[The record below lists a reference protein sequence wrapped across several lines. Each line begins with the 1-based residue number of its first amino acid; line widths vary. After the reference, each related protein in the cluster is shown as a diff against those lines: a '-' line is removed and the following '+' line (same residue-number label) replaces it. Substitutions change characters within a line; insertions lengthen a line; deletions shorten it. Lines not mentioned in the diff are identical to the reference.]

1 MRITLNLSHENTK
14 AIKKKSSLNL
24 QQVKTVPINYVNT
37 NKVTLSSFIFPATKI
52 SFGQNQF
59 QPDEDNA
66 LFNEEDATS
75 FSIKL
80 FNNINKFLSQYKN
93 KTPESESLYLLNQ
106 DKKDK
111 AISTKNITIMNNA
124 SAKQVNAELVDM
136 FNFASANKIQ
146 TNRNTYLFDNSTAD
160 EIKAKKIYL
169 SDKAFSSKNEAE
181 TVWIKDNAT
190 AENITA
196 NNVYQRNNSKTN
208 TIFTKN
214 FFAADNINC
223 ENLTANNI
231 LLKNSANVQ
240 NAIIEDGEVVLYNDA
255 KINNLN
261 TQNSKIILNQNTSI
275 QNITSEDNLTITGN
289 GTIGDVVIKGS
300 HLFLNGPI
308 RINGKI
314 RFATPDGVVIAQR
327 GKQNIFPKID
337 SSMVE
342 SGILQFLI
350 SDKNNVYLGNP
361 GDVFAS
367 GLSILGNNIAEEKNK
382 EQIPV
387 YSKDSTIISEIN
399 NNPEIKS
406 LYVDFY
412 KDNLQLLS
420 NDNKA
425 KVFSLFW
432 TKNAKLGEKKLA
444 DIWMEI
450 LDKQPESIPDTQ
462 KTYKINNLTDGERK
476 LLLEKTT
483 LYWFKNILPQIIKE
497 QNFNDFDCYKQNL
510 DTIEKLLDNLE
521 QNKENIP
528 KILSDNKILYEKLNS
543 LQLDNQSLFD
553 FWLKND
559 NPKFTQDIKTERLKK
574 QHLNEL
580 LASKH
585 RRKKIINITQDEL
598 KNQKNFIKSYEF
610 ACDDLIKN
618 EPELDKLQQKLLEKY
633 KNSKVFYQIISETSN
648 KTNDTKKI
656 EIEIIKILQS
666 LTNEYRQLSIDA
678 RKNIFDKTLNVA
690 HVITAKPNTELDN
703 YVNFVFTAL
712 SQNVHTMPKEDLFDF
727 INDTN
732 AFKNFVS
739 KNSAYFSD
747 YWLDMVKNAYRFYDT
762 KMLDMITKN
771 NLKLLYSN
779 EQNKKNA
786 SNKIV
791 KFINTLQKNSADTIE
806 QKEFIS
812 RFKDNINFEK
822 LMNNTGIEQKKAL
835 TELLMTEVI
844 NENLYLNRLNS
855 YPQSI
860 TTDSVKENLD
870 LTDKYLV
877 LIDKDYSDMSIQEK
891 YKTISKVP
899 DEEFRLMNRL
909 IFNDWKKHELQNLL
923 NNKFV
928 LMQLEYNANAQSK
941 NIKDNLETIN
951 SNLNNIRINIAGQN
965 YTLQE
970 MAANLDTLVNI
981 SQKSFKELY
990 FIGENIEAINSNTQS
1005 IKANTRAV
1013 LYATM
1018 QNSKFRDPEL
1028 SKTIEELLPV
1038 VERGS
1043 FSDFLS
1049 EVEKKYQKIKDEK
1062 KKKELKQ
1069 IANLAMLA
1077 ASASCIG
1084 YIDPSFITGFLGGG
1098 DIITHAISA
1107 IKPIADT
1114 LKHVAIFKAATTG
1127 MK

>member
-1 MRITLNLSHENTK
+1 MRITLNLSQKNTM

-24 QQVKTVPINYVNT
+24 QQLKTVPINDVNT
-37 NKVTLSSFIFPATKI
+37 NNITLSSFIFPAAQI

-80 FNNINKFLSQYKN
+80 FNDINKFLSTYKN

-106 DKKDK
+106 DIKDK

-146 TNRNTYLFDNSTAD
+146 TNMHTYLFDNSTAD

-181 TVWIKDNAT
+181 TVWLKDNAT
-190 AENITA
+190 AENIIA

-208 TIFTKN
+208 AISTKN

-240 NAIIEDGEVVLYNDA
+240 NAIIKGGEVVLYNNA

-261 TQNSKIILNQNTSI
+261 TKNSKIILNKNTSI
-275 QNITSEDNLTITGN
+275 TNITSEGNLTITGN
-289 GTIGDVVIKGS
+289 GTIGDVDINGT
-300 HLFLNGPI
+300 HLFLNGPVK
-308 RINGKI
+308 INGKI
-314 RFATPDGVVIAQR
+314 RFSTPDGVVIAQR

-342 SGILQFLI
+342 NGILQFLI

-361 GDVFAS
+361 VDVFAS
-367 GLSILGNNIAEEKNK
+367 GLSILNNNIAEEKNK

-387 YSKDSTIISEIN
+387 YLNDSSIISEIN

-444 DIWMEI
+444 DLWMEI
-450 LDKQPESIPDTQ
+450 LGKQAESIPDTQ
-462 KTYKINNLTDGERK
+462 KTYKINNLSESERK

-483 LYWFKNILPQIIKE
+483 LYWFKNLLPQITTE
-497 QNFNDFDCYKQNL
+497 QNFNDFNCYKQNL
-510 DTIEKLLDNLE
+510 DTIEKLLDNLD
-521 QNKENIP
+521 QDKENIQ
-528 KILSDNKILYEKLNS
+528 KTLSDNKILYEKLNS
-543 LQLDNQSLFD
+543 LQLDNQSLLD

-559 NPKFTQDIKTERLKK
+559 NQKFTQDITERLKK

-580 LASKH
+580 LESKN
-585 RRKKIINITQDEL
+585 RRQKIINITKDEL
-598 KNQKNFIKSYEF
+598 KNQKNFIEAYEF

-633 KNSKVFYQIISETSN
+633 KNSKVFYQIISETAN

-690 HVITAKPNTELDN
+690 NVITAKPNTELDN

-712 SQNVHTMPKEDLFDF
+712 SQNVHKMQKEELFDF
-727 INDTN
+727 VNDTN

-779 EQNKKNA
+779 EQNKKNS
-786 SNKIV
+786 SNKIAEFV
-791 KFINTLQKNSADTIE
+791 NTLQKNSADTIE
-806 QKEFIS
+806 QKEFVS

-822 LMNNTGIEQKKAL
+822 LMNNSGIDQKKAL
-835 TELLMTEVI
+835 TDLLMTEAL

-855 YPQSI
+855 YPKSI
-860 TTDSVKENLD
+860 TPDSVKENLD

-877 LIDKDYSDMSIQEK
+877 LLDKDYSDMSIQEK
-891 YKTISKVP
+891 YQTISKVP

-909 IFNDWKKHELQNLL
+909 IFSDWKKHELQNLL

-951 SNLNNIRINIAGQN
+951 HNLNNIRINIAGQN

-990 FIGENIEAINSNTQS
+990 FIGENIEAINGNTQS
-1005 IKANTRAV
+1005 INANTRAV

-1038 VERGS
+1038 TERGS

-1049 EVEKKYQKIKDEK
+1049 EVEKKYKKMKDEK

-1069 IANLAMLA
+1069 IANLAMIAAA
-1077 ASASCIG
+1077 ASGIG
-1084 YIDPSFITGFLGGG
+1084 YIEPSVITGFLGGG
-1098 DIITHAISA
+1098 EILTHAISA

>member
-1 MRITLNLSHENTK
+1 M
-14 AIKKKSSLNL
+14 
-24 QQVKTVPINYVNT
+24 
-37 NKVTLSSFIFPATKI
+37 
-52 SFGQNQF
+52 
-59 QPDEDNA
+59 
-66 LFNEEDATS
+66 
-75 FSIKL
+75 
-80 FNNINKFLSQYKN
+80 
-93 KTPESESLYLLNQ
+93 
-106 DKKDK
+106 
-111 AISTKNITIMNNA
+111 
-124 SAKQVNAELVDM
+124 
-136 FNFASANKIQ
+136 
-146 TNRNTYLFDNSTAD
+146 
-160 EIKAKKIYL
+160 
-169 SDKAFSSKNEAE
+169 
-181 TVWIKDNAT
+181 
-190 AENITA
+190 
-196 NNVYQRNNSKTN
+196 
-208 TIFTKN
+208 
-214 FFAADNINC
+214 
-223 ENLTANNI
+223 
-231 LLKNSANVQ
+231 
-240 NAIIEDGEVVLYNDA
+240 
-255 KINNLN
+255 
-261 TQNSKIILNQNTSI
+261 
-275 QNITSEDNLTITGN
+275 
-289 GTIGDVVIKGS
+289 
-300 HLFLNGPI
+300 
-308 RINGKI
+308 
-314 RFATPDGVVIAQR
+314 
-327 GKQNIFPKID
+327 
-337 SSMVE
+337 
-342 SGILQFLI
+342 
-350 SDKNNVYLGNP
+350 
-361 GDVFAS
+361 
-367 GLSILGNNIAEEKNK
+367 
-382 EQIPV
+382 
-387 YSKDSTIISEIN
+387 
-399 NNPEIKS
+399 
-406 LYVDFY
+406 
-412 KDNLQLLS
+412 
-420 NDNKA
+420 
-425 KVFSLFW
+425 
-432 TKNAKLGEKKLA
+432 
-444 DIWMEI
+444 
-450 LDKQPESIPDTQ
+450 
-462 KTYKINNLTDGERK
+462 
-476 LLLEKTT
+476 
-483 LYWFKNILPQIIKE
+483 
-497 QNFNDFDCYKQNL
+497 
-510 DTIEKLLDNLE
+510 
-521 QNKENIP
+521 
-528 KILSDNKILYEKLNS
+528 
-543 LQLDNQSLFD
+543 
-553 FWLKND
+553 
-559 NPKFTQDIKTERLKK
+559 
-574 QHLNEL
+574 
-580 LASKH
+580 
-585 RRKKIINITQDEL
+585 
-598 KNQKNFIKSYEF
+598 
-610 ACDDLIKN
+610 
-618 EPELDKLQQKLLEKY
+618 
-633 KNSKVFYQIISETSN
+633 
-648 KTNDTKKI
+648 
-656 EIEIIKILQS
+656 QS

-712 SQNVHTMPKEDLFDF
+712 SQNVHTMPKKDLFDF

>member
-1 MRITLNLSHENTK
+1 MRITLNFNQENTRV
-14 AIKKKSSLNL
+14 IKEKSSLNL
-24 QQVKTVPINYVNT
+24 QQLKAVSINYT
-37 NKVTLSSFIFPATKI
+37 NKNNIPLNRFIFPATKI

-66 LFNEEDATS
+66 LFNEEDATN

-80 FNNINKFLSQYKN
+80 FNDINKFLTQYKN
-93 KTPESESLYLLNQ
+93 KTPESESLYLLNL

-111 AISTKNITIMNNA
+111 VTAKKNITIMNNA

-146 TNRNTYLFDNSTAD
+146 TNMNTYLFDNSTAD

-181 TVWIKDNAT
+181 TVWLKDNAT
-190 AENITA
+190 AQNITA
-196 NNVYQRNNSKTN
+196 NNVYQRNHSTTN
-208 TIFTKN
+208 QITTKN

-231 LLKNSANVQ
+231 ILKNSANVQ
-240 NAIIEDGEVVLYNDA
+240 NAITEGGEVVLYNNA

-261 TQNSKIILNQNTSI
+261 TKNSKIILNKNTSI
-275 QNITSEDNLTITGN
+275 TNITSEDNLTITGN
-289 GTIGDVVIKGS
+289 GTVGDLEINGT
-300 HLFLNGPI
+300 HLFLNGPVK
-308 RINGKI
+308 INGKI
-314 RFATPDGVVIAQR
+314 RFSTPDGVVIAQR

-337 SSMVE
+337 SSIVE
-342 SGILQFLI
+342 NGILQFLI

-361 GDVFAS
+361 VDVFAS
-367 GLSILGNNIAEEKNK
+367 GLSILDNNIAEEKNK

-387 YSKDSTIISEIN
+387 YLNDSSIISEIN

-420 NDNKA
+420 NDDKT

-432 TKNAKLGEKKLA
+432 IKNAKLGEKKLA
-444 DIWMEI
+444 DLWMEI
-450 LDKQPESIPDTQ
+450 LDKQAESIPDTQ
-462 KTYKINNLTDGERK
+462 KTYKINNLTDSERK

-483 LYWFKNILPQIIKE
+483 LYWFKNILPQITQE

-510 DTIEKLLDNLE
+510 DSIEKLLDNLD
-521 QNKENIP
+521 QDKENIP
-528 KILSDNKILYEKLNS
+528 KTLNDNKILYEQLNS
-543 LQLDNQSLFD
+543 LQIDNQSLLD

-559 NPKFTQDIKTERLKK
+559 NPEFTQDIKTERLKK

-580 LASKH
+580 LKSKN
-585 RRKKIINITQDEL
+585 RCQKIINLTKDEL
-598 KNQKNFIKSYEF
+598 KNQKNFIKAYEF

-633 KNSKVFYQIISETSN
+633 KNSKMLYQIILETSN

-712 SQNVHTMPKEDLFDF
+712 SQNVHKMQKEDLFDF

-762 KMLDMITKN
+762 KMIDMITKN

-786 SNKIV
+786 SNKITEFV
-791 KFINTLQKNSADTIE
+791 NTLQKNSTDTIE

-812 RFKDNINFEK
+812 RFKDNINFSK
-822 LMNNTGIEQKKAL
+822 LMNNSGIDQKKAL
-835 TELLMTEVI
+835 TELLMTEAL

-855 YPQSI
+855 YPKSI
-860 TTDSVKENLD
+860 TLDSVKENLD

-877 LIDKDYSDMSIQEK
+877 LLDKDYSDMSIKEK
-891 YKTISKVP
+891 YQTISKVP
-899 DEEFRLMNRL
+899 DEEFRLMNQL

-951 SNLNNIRINIAGQN
+951 HNLNNIRINIAGQN
-965 YTLQE
+965 YTLRE
-970 MAANLDTLVNI
+970 MASNLDTLVNI

-990 FIGENIEAINSNTQS
+990 FIGENIEAINGNTQS

-1028 SKTIEELLPV
+1028 SKMIEELLPAN
-1038 VERGS
+1038 ERGS

-1049 EVEKKYQKIKDEK
+1049 EVEKKYKKIKDEK
-1062 KKKELKQ
+1062 KKKDLKQ
-1069 IANLAMLA
+1069 IANLALIAAA
-1077 ASASCIG
+1077 ASGIG
-1084 YIDPSFITGFLGGG
+1084 YIDPSVITGFLGGG
-1098 DIITHAISA
+1098 EILTHAISA

>member
-146 TNRNTYLFDNSTAD
+146 TNMNTYLFDNSTAD

-314 RFATPDGVVIAQR
+314 RFATPDGVVIAQM
-327 GKQNIFPKID
+327 GKQNIFTKID

-712 SQNVHTMPKEDLFDF
+712 SQNVHTMPKKDLFDF

>member
-1 MRITLNLSHENTK
+1 MRITLNLSQENTRV
-14 AIKKKSSLNL
+14 IKKKNSLNL
-24 QQVKTVPINYVNT
+24 QQSKDTPTNYVNA
-37 NKVTLSSFIFPATKI
+37 NNITLSRFIVPITKI
-52 SFGQNQF
+52 SFGQNQL
-59 QPDEDNA
+59 QPGEDNA
-66 LFNEEDATS
+66 YFNEEDAIR
-75 FSIKL
+75 FSINL
-80 FNNINKFLSQYKN
+80 FNDINKFLLQYKN
-93 KTPESESLYLLNQ
+93 KATESESLYLLNQ

-111 AISTKNITIMNNA
+111 VISKKNITIMNNA

-146 TNRNTYLFDNSTAD
+146 TNMHTYLFDNSTAD

-181 TVWIKDNAT
+181 TVWIKDNAI

-208 TIFTKN
+208 AISTKN

-223 ENLTANNI
+223 ENLAANNI
-231 LLKNSANVQ
+231 LLKNSANVE
-240 NAIIEDGEVVLYNDA
+240 NAIIESGEVVLYNNA

-261 TQNSKIILNQNTSI
+261 TKNSKIILNKNTSI
-275 QNITSEDNLTITGN
+275 TSIKSDDNLTITGN
-289 GTIGDVVIKGS
+289 GTIGDVFINGT
-300 HLFLNGPI
+300 HLFLNGPVK
-308 RINGKI
+308 INGQI
-314 RFATPDGVVIAQR
+314 SFSNPDGVVIAQR

-342 SGILQFLI
+342 NGILQFLI
-350 SDKNNVYLGNP
+350 SDKNNVFLGNL

-367 GLSILGNNIAEEKNK
+367 GLSILNNNIAEEKNK

-387 YSKDSTIISEIN
+387 YLNDSSIISEIN

-420 NDNKA
+420 NDDKA
-425 KVFSLFW
+425 KIFSLFW

-444 DIWMEI
+444 DLWMEI
-450 LDKQPESIPDTQ
+450 LGKQAESIPDTQ
-462 KTYKINNLTDGERK
+462 KTYKINNLSDSERK

-483 LYWFKNILPQIIKE
+483 LYWFKNILPQITKE

-521 QNKENIP
+521 QDKENIQ
-528 KILSDNKILYEKLNS
+528 KTLIDNKILYEKLNS
-543 LQLDNQSLFD
+543 LQLDNQSLLD

-559 NPKFTQDIKTERLKK
+559 NQKFTQDIKTERLKK
-574 QHLNEL
+574 QHLDEL
-580 LASKH
+580 LESKN
-585 RRKKIINITQDEL
+585 RLKKIINITKNEL
-598 KNQKNFIKSYEF
+598 KNQKNFISSYEF

-633 KNSKVFYQIISETSN
+633 KKSKVFYQIILETSN
-648 KTNDTKKI
+648 KTKDTKKI

-666 LTNEYRQLSIDA
+666 LTNEYRQLSVDA
-678 RKNIFDKTLNVA
+678 RRNIFDKTLNVA
-690 HVITAKPNTELDN
+690 HVITAKPNTELAN

-712 SQNVHTMPKEDLFDF
+712 SQNVHKMPKEDLFDF

-747 YWLDMVKNAYRFYDT
+747 YWLDMVKNAYQFYDT

-779 EQNKKNA
+779 EQNKKNS
-786 SNKIV
+786 SNKIA
-791 KFINTLQKNSADTIE
+791 KFVNTLQKNSADTIE

-822 LMNNTGIEQKKAL
+822 LMNNSGIDQKKAL
-835 TELLMTEVI
+835 TDLLMAEAL

-855 YPQSI
+855 YSKSI
-860 TTDSVKENLD
+860 TPDSVKENLD

-877 LIDKDYSDMSIQEK
+877 LLDKDYSDMSIKEK
-891 YKTISKVP
+891 YQTISKVP
-899 DEEFRLMNRL
+899 YEEFRLMNRL
-909 IFNDWKKHELQNLL
+909 IFDDWKKHELQNLL

-941 NIKDNLETIN
+941 NIKDNLEAIN
-951 SNLNNIRINIAGQN
+951 HNLNNIRINIAGQN

-970 MAANLDTLVNI
+970 MASNLDTLVNI

-990 FIGENIEAINSNTQS
+990 FIGENIEAINGNTQS

-1038 VERGS
+1038 TERGS

-1049 EVEKKYQKIKDEK
+1049 EVEKKYKKMKDEK

-1069 IANLAMLA
+1069 IANLAMIAMA
-1077 ASASCIG
+1077 ASGIG
-1084 YIDPSFITGFLGGG
+1084 YIDPSVITNFLGGG
-1098 DIITHAISA
+1098 EILTHAVSA

>member
-1 MRITLNLSHENTK
+1 MKVIKNSAPGNIRITN
-14 AIKKKSSLNL
+14 KKNSFDLPQL
-24 QQVKTVPINYVNT
+24 KTVPINYIGTNNT
-37 NKVTLSSFIFPATKI
+37 ALSNFIFSAARI

-59 QPDEDNA
+59 QPDKDIT
-66 LFNEEDATS
+66 LFNEEDATG

-80 FNNINKFLSQYKN
+80 FNDINKFLTQYKN
-93 KTPESESLYLLNQ
+93 ETPESESLYLLSQ

-111 AISTKNITIMNNA
+111 AISKKNITIMNNA

-136 FNFASANKIQ
+136 FNFAYANKIQ
-146 TNRNTYLFDNSTAD
+146 TNMNTYLFDNSAAD

-169 SDKAFSSKNEAE
+169 SDNAFSSKNEAE
-181 TVWIKDNAT
+181 TVWLKDNAA

-196 NNVYQRNNSKTN
+196 NKVYQRNNSTTN
-208 TIFTKN
+208 QITTKN

-223 ENLTANNI
+223 ENLHTNSI
-231 LLKNSANVQ
+231 LLKNFANVE
-240 NAIIEDGEVVLYNDA
+240 NAIIEDGEVVLYNNA

-261 TQNSKIILNQNTSI
+261 TKNSKIILNKNTLI
-275 QNITSEDNLTITGN
+275 KNITSEDNLTITGN
-289 GTIGDVVIKGS
+289 GTIDDIFINGT
-300 HLFLNGPI
+300 HLFLNGPVK
-308 RINGKI
+308 INGKI
-314 RFATPDGVVIAQR
+314 RFSTPDGVVIAQK

-337 SSMVE
+337 SSTVE
-342 SGILQFLI
+342 NGILQFLI
-350 SDKNNVYLGNP
+350 SDKDNVYLGNP
-361 GDVFAS
+361 KDVFAS
-367 GLSILGNNIAEEKNK
+367 GLSMLGNNIAEEKNK

-387 YSKDSTIISEIN
+387 YLKDSSIISKIN

-412 KDNLQLLS
+412 KNNLQLLS
-420 NDNKA
+420 NNDKA

-432 TKNAKLGEKKLA
+432 IKNAKLEEKKLA
-444 DIWMEI
+444 DLWMEI
-450 LDKQPESIPDTQ
+450 LGKQAESVPDTQ
-462 KTYKINNLTDGERK
+462 KAYKLNNLSDNERK

-510 DTIEKLLDNLE
+510 NTIEALLANLDQE
-521 QNKENIP
+521 KENIP
-528 KILSDNKILYEKLNS
+528 KTLTDNKILYEKLNS
-543 LQLDNQSLFD
+543 LQIANQSLLD
-553 FWLKND
+553 FWLSND
-559 NPKFTQDIKTERLKK
+559 NPEFIQDIETERLK
-574 QHLNEL
+574 QQLLDEL
-580 LASKH
+580 LENKN
-585 RRKKIINITQDEL
+585 RLQKIINITKDEI
-598 KNQKNFIKSYEF
+598 KNQKNFIKAYEF

-633 KNSKVFYQIISETSN
+633 KKSKVFYQIILETSN

-678 RKNIFDKTLNVA
+678 RRNIFDKTLNIA
-690 HVITAKPNTELDN
+690 NVITAKPNTELDN
-703 YVNFVFTAL
+703 YINFVFTAL
-712 SQNVHTMPKEDLFDF
+712 SKNIPQMTKEELFDF
-727 INDTN
+727 VNNTN

-739 KNSAYFSD
+739 KNSVYFSD
-747 YWLDMVKNAYRFYDT
+747 YWLDMVKTAYQFYDT

-786 SNKIV
+786 SNKIAEFV
-791 KFINTLQKNSADTIE
+791 NTLQKNSADTIE

-812 RFKDNINFEK
+812 RFKDNINFKK
-822 LMNNTGIEQKKAL
+822 LMNNSGIDQKKAL
-835 TELLMTEVI
+835 TDLLMTEAL

-855 YPQSI
+855 YPESI
-860 TTDSVKENLD
+860 TPEFVKENLD

-877 LIDKDYSDMSIQEK
+877 LLDKDYSDMSIKEK
-891 YKTISKVP
+891 YQTISKVP
-899 DEEFRLMNRL
+899 DEEFRLMNQL
-909 IFNDWKKHELQNLL
+909 ILNDWKKHELQNLL

-951 SNLNNIRINIAGQN
+951 LNLNNIRINIAGQN

-970 MAANLDTLVNI
+970 IASNLDTLVNI

-990 FIGENIEAINSNTQS
+990 FIGENIEAINGNTQS

-1013 LYATM
+1013 LYAIM

-1028 SKTIEELLPV
+1028 SKTIEDLLPAT
-1038 VERGS
+1038 EQGS

-1049 EVEKKYQKIKDEK
+1049 AVEKKYKKMKDDK
-1062 KKKELKQ
+1062 KKKDLKQ
-1069 IANLAMLA
+1069 IANLAMIAAA
-1077 ASASCIG
+1077 ASGIG
-1084 YIDPSFITGFLGGG
+1084 YIDPSVITGFWGGG
-1098 DIITHAISA
+1098 ELVTHAISA